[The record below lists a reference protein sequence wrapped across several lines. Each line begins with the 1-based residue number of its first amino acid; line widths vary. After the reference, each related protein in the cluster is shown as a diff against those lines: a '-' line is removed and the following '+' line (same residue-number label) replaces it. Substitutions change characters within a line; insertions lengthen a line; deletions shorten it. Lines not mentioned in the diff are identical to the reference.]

1 MGGTTFGSTDVS
13 NNTGNT
19 TFRIG
24 NNAGVVFVNGDIDM
38 SGGPGI
44 AAPINRIRNVRDP
57 IEIQDVAT
65 KYYVDKQVLAIQQ
78 FDLSMGPTGPI
89 GPPGIGDAGLPG
101 PGGASG
107 PTGCTGP
114 RGPTGDVIGV
124 AGLPGPTGAAGAT
137 GVMGPAGATGAI
149 GPVGAKGDQ
158 GIQGVQ
164 GIQGSNGAIL
174 WLNPD
179 GDSTTNQ
186 LITDSYLLSTVPMNS
201 VMRTVGP
208 ISVSATYGNANRT
221 IPGSRFYNT
230 ATQVSTLTV
239 IPSGVWSLNLY
250 ANVPSN
256 SDANQI
262 SLYAALFMISGTT
275 NQPSPDS
282 LIIETKDGGDPGFYP
297 PRAAYL
303 PDHVKYI
310 SQSWSGTTNILD
322 NSGGVIINSATRKLY
337 KIDMPV
343 EFTSIQDSSG
353 NRANVYVQ
361 LQIYIKNTKDRNQT
375 ASVSLYFQTDPDT
388 NQTTYSYLQ
397 TTFGAVGIP
406 GPQGPTGSLGPA
418 GTPGVTGQ
426 AGITGT
432 TGAAGPTGFAGPAG
446 PIGPLGPTGPTGP
459 AGQSTSFG
467 EQYSVQYRSNPGSA
481 TDAVGAFGGTRNFR
495 YEPGGYTKSVS
506 DATQGSVILND
517 LACRSIHSPFYVED
531 PSSSITGTRPRTF
544 IRGGEVSGI
553 PNNNYVIIASGR
565 DSTNVS
571 QNTPGSA
578 ADITHG
584 VKLIHNYDDST
595 ARINLH
601 NGEKASSK
609 IGMKFDLVSGN
620 IISSQ
625 DQFCIVYDSGA
636 VGVGGMTPSQMTDL
650 ALSGLNRKLH
660 IRGNVMVGSHPG
672 TTQADNAMIML
683 NRPTNLPATTAYPGI
698 YHRDI
703 SSANAPSFNVG
714 STDVSGLSIFSPNF
728 ITFQTGRGA
737 TQNNSI
743 VINTAGDVSVLGRTN
758 LTGAVSV
765 GKGFT
770 SVTTHD
776 GLIPV
781 IDISGTMSLS
791 SAITNYIDQPRVKLI
806 SNANMK
812 NSDIPTFSQSVNEI
826 RGVVASL
833 DSGFLRLCAQTPSN
847 SCIELIGENN
857 SSSAAKFNNSV
868 RISTGGQDAMI
879 INGSRNVGIGTS
891 EPGTG
896 IRLDVVGTA
905 RVNSGAVANNALTTT
920 GRVGINNASPGFALD
935 VSGGAKLVSTGG
947 LATNIAL
954 TTTGWVGINNA
965 SPGVALDVSGGA
977 NLVSTGGST
986 TNNALTTTGRV
997 GINNASPGVALD
1009 VSGGA
1014 NLVSTG
1020 GSTTN
1025 NALTTTGR
1033 VGINNASPGVALD
1046 VSGSVRFGSPTST
1059 TLPNGFFVRT
1069 GGSNWRDYIPLHIAV
1084 YDNIIRWNGQ
1094 DTQWYDINNN
1104 SANEIAIQYSY
1115 FAGYWL
1121 NANRAVVGTTFS
1133 VESYAIIDNGYEGSS
1148 IEYMRST
1155 FTFRAT
1161 TLNNDGVVTGYTG
1174 RLSTFSDPN
1183 TFYNLT
1189 PRQDGIIAG
1198 VAIGNVVLN
1207 VTGTARIAGQLDM
1220 FNKKIINVA
1229 YPSDG
1234 QDAVNKYYVDNS
1246 ITTITNNGPTAEAV
1260 NPLIDTFLRSNGLY
1274 IAYYNYVYINKGL
1287 QVYGNSEATSS
1298 SALNLPYLSPS
1309 YQTGTINIYA
1319 NYYGGYTYWKF
1330 SDKRLKKNITPLN
1343 ADKMIDIIRK
1353 IQPVTY
1359 NHSDLNINTKGVGFI
1374 AQDLVEIFPES
1385 IHYSTNAIPN
1395 NQISGELCNID
1406 NIIDSFLLG
1415 FKDINKDLNY
1425 LLLST
1430 NNSLQFDT
1438 NCSCIS
1444 KNIYLFRIVDGD
1456 NKYDIFINSDEYIS
1470 QDNKFNYIIGAT
1482 LDVYRNLV
1490 LPQKIEI
1497 FGQYINNF
1505 MSLHYDSIW
1514 TVATGAIQEVDR
1526 QQQADKAR
1534 IAELENQV
1542 STLEATVATQQ
1553 SLINDILERLKA
1565 LERA

>member
-1 MGGTTFGSTDVS
+1 MSNNNNNWKRIGGFSRTGTQNYVRTNDATMGGTIFGSTDVS

-44 AAPINRIRNVRDP
+44 VAPINRIRNVRDP
-57 IEIQDVAT
+57 SDNQDVAT
-65 KYYVDKQVLAIQQ
+65 KYYVEKRVSEIQQ
-78 FDLSMGPTGPI
+78 FDLSMGPTGPM
-89 GPPGIGDAGLPG
+89 GPPGIGDAGQNG

-114 RGPTGDVIGV
+114 RGPAGDVIGV

-158 GIQGVQ
+158 GAQGIQ

-179 GDSTTNQ
+179 GISMPDQ
-186 LITDSYLLSTVPMNS
+186 LITDSYLLSSTPLNS

-208 ISVSATYGNANRT
+208 ISVSATYGNVNRT

-262 SLYAALFMISGTT
+262 SLYAALFIVSGTT

-322 NSGGVIINSATRKLY
+322 NSGGVIVNSTTRKLY

-343 EFTSIQDSSG
+343 EFTSIQDASG
-353 NRANVYVQ
+353 NRENVYVQ
-361 LQIYIKNTKDRNQT
+361 LQIYVKNTRDRNQT
-375 ASVSLYFQTDPDT
+375 ASVSFYFQTDPNT

-406 GPQGPTGSLGPA
+406 GSQGPTGSLGPA
-418 GTPGVTGQ
+418 GAPGETGP
-426 AGITGT
+426 AGIKGT

-467 EQYSVQYRSNPGSA
+467 EQYSVQYRSNPGSE

-495 YEPGGYTKSVS
+495 YEPSRYTKSVS
-506 DATQGSVILND
+506 DASQGSVILND

-553 PNNNYVIIASGR
+553 TNDNYVIIASGR

-571 QNTPGSA
+571 QNTPGTA

-601 NGEKASSK
+601 NGEKNSSK

-625 DQFCIVYDSGA
+625 DKFCIVYDSGA
-636 VGVGGMTPSQMTDL
+636 VGVGGMTSSQMTDL
-650 ALSGLNRKLH
+650 GLSGLKRKLH
-660 IRGNVMVGSHPG
+660 IRGNVMVGSQPG
-672 TTQADNAMIML
+672 TTDPSDNAMIML
-683 NRPTNLPATTAYPGI
+683 NRPTHLPATTEYPGI

-770 SVTTHD
+770 EVTTHAD
-776 GLIPV
+776 LSPV

-791 SAITNYIDQPRVKLI
+791 SAITNYIDQPRVKMI
-806 SNANMK
+806 SNTNMK
-812 NSDIPTFSQSVNEI
+812 NSDIPTFTQSANEI
-826 RGVVASL
+826 RGVVTND
-833 DSGFLRLCAQTPSN
+833 DSGFLRLSAQTPSN
-847 SCIELIGENN
+847 SCIELIGANV
-857 SSSAAKFNNSV
+857 SSNAAKFNNSV

-891 EPGTG
+891 EPGA
-896 IRLDVVGTA
+896 RLDVSGNA
-905 RVNSGAVANNALTTT
+905 RINSGAATSNALTTT
-920 GRVGINNASPGFALD
+920 GRVGINIASPTVPLDVVGAAKIAGTLDMSNNKIIKVATPSDATDAANKSYVDTTANALVVATSAGSATASAISLYPAAGNAATIVTNANTRMTVTTSGNVGIGTTSPSTTLDVAGAAKISGTLDMSNNKIIKVATPSDATDAANKSYVDSALTSGSIVNNPTVADAANGDTEYRVLFTTATSGRATLNQDPGLTYNASTNTLTAGFF
-935 VSGGAKLVSTGG
+935 SGTSINAQYIIAPTDASTFISTGG
-947 LATNIAL
+947 HQRMEVSKVGVITIGNNPFQSSTFLLNGGGTFTNYQDKVALVVKPLSNASQNRPYYRL
-954 TTTGWVGINNA
+954 TTAVFYATETGSAA
-965 SPGVALDVSGGA
+965 SSQWGG
-977 NLVSTGGST
+977 NSDTDPY
-986 TNNALTTTGRV
+986 TTTW
-997 GINNASPGVALD
+997 PTL
-1009 VSGGA
+1009 GGQFTA
-1014 NLVSTG
+1014 
-1020 GSTTN
+1020 
-1025 NALTTTGR
+1025 
-1033 VGINNASPGVALD
+1033 
-1046 VSGSVRFGSPTST
+1046 
-1059 TLPNGFFVRT
+1059 FFE
-1069 GGSNWRDYIPLHIAV
+1069 GP
-1084 YDNIIRWNGQ
+1084 
-1094 DTQWYDINNN
+1094 
-1104 SANEIAIQYSY
+1104 IQCD
-1115 FAGYWL
+1115 F
-1121 NANRAVVGTTFS
+1121 VVCG
-1133 VESYAIIDNGYEGSS
+1133 
-1148 IEYMRST
+1148 
-1155 FTFRAT
+1155 
-1161 TLNNDGVVTGYTG
+1161 
-1174 RLSTFSDPN
+1174 
-1183 TFYNLT
+1183 
-1189 PRQDGIIAG
+1189 
-1198 VAIGNVVLN
+1198 
-1207 VTGTARIAGQLDM
+1207 
-1220 FNKKIINVA
+1220 
-1229 YPSDG
+1229 
-1234 QDAVNKYYVDNS
+1234 
-1246 ITTITNNGPTAEAV
+1246 
-1260 NPLIDTFLRSNGLY
+1260 
-1274 IAYYNYVYINKGL
+1274 
-1287 QVYGNSEATSS
+1287 
-1298 SALNLPYLSPS
+1298 
-1309 YQTGTINIYA
+1309 
-1319 NYYGGYTYWKF
+1319 
-1330 SDKRLKKNITPLN
+1330 SDKRMKKNITEITDGTSSLQLL
-1343 ADKMIDIIRK
+1343 RK
-1353 IQPVTY
+1353 IKCSTFEYVDKIR
-1359 NHSDLNINTKGVGFI
+1359 HSPYRVHGFI
-1374 AQDLVEIFPES
+1374 AQDIKDIAPEAVSLVPDYLPNFYCICSIEKYSIQDNDKTETFRVYIPVNDVKRLIFTGNHDEKTGIEYKTASGAPAS
-1385 IHYSTNAIPN
+1385 DASGNQNFKVKFKDASN
-1395 NQISGELCNID
+1395 NDVEVITTQIIDDFSFLIKVPLNDNGINDKIKEEMYFLYGQSVDDFHKID
-1406 NIIDSFLLG
+1406 NDHIH
-1415 FKDINKDLNY
+1415 
-1425 LLLST
+1425 
-1430 NNSLQFDT
+1430 
-1438 NCSCIS
+1438 
-1444 KNIYLFRIVDGD
+1444 NI
-1456 NKYDIFINSDEYIS
+1456 
-1470 QDNKFNYIIGAT
+1470 AT
-1482 LDVYRNLV
+1482 AAL
-1490 LPQKIEI
+1490 
-1497 FGQYINNF
+1497 
-1505 MSLHYDSIW
+1505 
-1514 TVATGAIQEVDR
+1514 QEVDR

-1534 IAELENQV
+1534 IAELEAKV
-1542 STLEATVATQQ
+1542 SEQQ
-1553 SLINDILERLKA
+1553 SIINDILDRLKSNGM
-1565 LERA
+1565 

>member
-1 MGGTTFGSTDVS
+1 MSNNNNNNNWKRIGGFSRTGTQNYVRTNDATMGGTTFGSTDVS

-44 AAPINRIRNVRDP
+44 VAPINRIRNVRDP
-57 IEIQDVAT
+57 SDNQDVAT
-65 KYYVDKQVLAIQQ
+65 KYYVEKRVFAIQQ
-78 FDLSMGPTGPI
+78 FDLSMGPTGPM
-89 GPPGIGDAGLPG
+89 GPPGIGDAGQNG

-137 GVMGPAGATGAI
+137 GAMGPAGATGAV

-158 GIQGVQ
+158 GTQGVQ

-179 GDSTTNQ
+179 GISMPDQ
-186 LITDSYLLSTVPMNS
+186 LITDSYLLSSTPLNS

-208 ISVSATYGNANRT
+208 ISVSATYGNVNRT

-262 SLYAALFMISGTT
+262 SLYAALFIISGTT

-322 NSGGVIINSATRKLY
+322 NSGGVIVNSTTRKLY

-343 EFTSIQDSSG
+343 EFTSIQDASG
-353 NRANVYVQ
+353 SRANVYVQ
-361 LQIYIKNTKDRNQT
+361 LQIYVKNTKDRNQT
-375 ASVSLYFQTDPDT
+375 ASVSFYFQTDPDT

-406 GPQGPTGSLGPA
+406 GLQGPTGSLGPA
-418 GTPGVTGQ
+418 GSPGETGP

-467 EQYSVQYRSNPGSA
+467 EQYSVQYRSNPGSE

-495 YEPGGYTKSVS
+495 YEPSRYTKSVS

-553 PNNNYVIIASGR
+553 TNDNYVIIASGR

-571 QNTPGSA
+571 QNTPGTA

-601 NGEKASSK
+601 NGEKNSSK

-625 DQFCIVYDSGA
+625 DKFCIVYDSGA
-636 VGVGGMTPSQMTDL
+636 VGVGGMTWPQMTDPG
-650 ALSGLNRKLH
+650 LSGLKRKLH
-660 IRGNVMVGSHPG
+660 IRGNVMVGSQPG

-683 NRPTNLPATTAYPGI
+683 NRPTNLPATTEYPGI

-703 SSANAPSFNVG
+703 SSADAPSFNVG

-728 ITFQTGRGA
+728 ITFQTGRGE

-770 SVTTHD
+770 NVTTHD

-791 SAITNYIDQPRVKLI
+791 SAITNYIADQPRIKLI
-806 SNANMK
+806 SKASIK
-812 NSDIPTFSQSVNEI
+812 YSDIPTFANQSANEI
-826 RGVVASL
+826 RGVVANEN
-833 DSGFLRLCAQTPSN
+833 SGFLRLSAQTPSN
-847 SCIELIGENN
+847 SCIELIGENI

-868 RISTGGQDAMI
+868 RISTGGLDAMI

-905 RVNSGAVANNALTTT
+905 RVNSGAATSTALTTT
-920 GRVGINNASPGFALD
+920 GRIGVNNANPGF
-935 VSGGAKLVSTGG
+935 
-947 LATNIAL
+947 
-954 TTTGWVGINNA
+954 
-965 SPGVALDVSGGA
+965 ALDVSGGA
-977 NLVSTGGST
+977 NLVSIGGLT
-986 TNNALTTTGRV
+986 TNTAITTTGRIGVNNANPGFALDLSGGANIVSIGGLTTNTALTTTGRV
-997 GINNASPGVALD
+997 GINIASPTVPLD
-1009 VSGGA
+1009 VSGAA
-1014 NLVSTG
+1014 NVSNTISIG
-1020 GSTTN
+1020 M
-1025 NALTTTGR
+1025 
-1033 VGINNASPGVALD
+1033 
-1046 VSGSVRFGSPTST
+1046 SVFGNPTST
-1059 TLPNGFFVRT
+1059 IPNGFYVRT
-1069 GGSNWRDYIPLHIAV
+1069 GGSNWRLYIPLQVANSTINIMIWGGPDNQWFLG
-1084 YDNIIRWNGQ
+1084 YDLP
-1094 DTQWYDINNN
+1094 
-1104 SANEIAIQYSY
+1104 NEIATQYSY

-1121 NANRAVVGTTFS
+1121 NANRAAVGTTYS
-1133 VESYAIIDNGYEGSS
+1133 VESYASNGSQTASRG
-1148 IEYMRST
+1148 T

-1161 TLNNDGVVTGYTG
+1161 AVSNGVVTAYEG
-1174 RLSTFSDPN
+1174 RLSAFDSSN
-1183 TFYNLT
+1183 FYAFT
-1189 PRQDGIIAG
+1189 PQQDGINAG
-1198 VAIGNVVLN
+1198 VAISKGVVLN
-1207 VTGTARIAGQLDM
+1207 VSGAAR
-1220 FNKKIINVA
+1220 
-1229 YPSDG
+1229 
-1234 QDAVNKYYVDNS
+1234 
-1246 ITTITNNGPTAEAV
+1246 
-1260 NPLIDTFLRSNGLY
+1260 
-1274 IAYYNYVYINKGL
+1274 
-1287 QVYGNSEATSS
+1287 
-1298 SALNLPYLSPS
+1298 
-1309 YQTGTINIYA
+1309 
-1319 NYYGGYTYWKF
+1319 
-1330 SDKRLKKNITPLN
+1330 
-1343 ADKMIDIIRK
+1343 
-1353 IQPVTY
+1353 
-1359 NHSDLNINTKGVGFI
+1359 
-1374 AQDLVEIFPES
+1374 
-1385 IHYSTNAIPN
+1385 
-1395 NQISGELCNID
+1395 ISGELNMNSSKITNLTTPTAAADAANKSYVDTSIPIGGIIMWSGSIATIPTNWKLCDGANNTPNLTNKFVIGAIVDSGSTAATNITG
-1406 NIIDSFLLG
+1406 NATQSG
-1415 FKDINKDLNY
+1415 GNKDAIVVSHSHGVTDPGHTHNQLN
-1425 LLLST
+1425 
-1430 NNSLQFDT
+1430 
-1438 NCSCIS
+1438 
-1444 KNIYLFRIVDGD
+1444 G
-1456 NKYDIFINSDEYIS
+1456 
-1470 QDNKFNYIIGAT
+1470 QDNDYLDGTGGINARRASKGNYQGTII
-1482 LDVYRNLV
+1482 
-1490 LPQKIEI
+1490 
-1497 FGQYINNF
+1497 INN
-1505 MSLHYDSIW
+1505 
-1514 TVATGAIQEVDR
+1514 TTGITIKTEGESGTNKNLPPYYALAFIMR
-1526 QQQADKAR
+1526 
-1534 IAELENQV
+1534 V
-1542 STLEATVATQQ
+1542 S
-1553 SLINDILERLKA
+1553 
-1565 LERA
+1565 